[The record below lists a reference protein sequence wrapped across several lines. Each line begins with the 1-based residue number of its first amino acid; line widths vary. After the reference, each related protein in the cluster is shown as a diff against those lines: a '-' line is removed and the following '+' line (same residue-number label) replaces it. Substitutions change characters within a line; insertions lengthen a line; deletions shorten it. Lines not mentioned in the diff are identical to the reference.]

1 MGRTCCFSALGI
13 ISQVTLNDMGGSR
26 LQISLSSTLAW
37 AAIML
42 FSRFWGAVSDVF
54 SMRKG
59 TMLLA
64 AVGATLGNLVPLCTP
79 SVMGVLSGRFLVE
92 MFGAGLAPAAMA
104 LLSERG
110 GAAHR
115 GRRIS
120 IFTTS
125 QSIGLLS
132 GSLLGGFLSSK
143 LAFQGAF
150 GVVTAL
156 SVITVVA
163 AILIPARERVTE
175 SRRRR
180 WRAVGKKMLP
190 SFGAVLRNENLM
202 GHGLLHAY
210 GGVILRKAGVVGAL
224 GLVVVYL
231 EEHLGV
237 AASMSGVLNALNPA
251 SQALLMP
258 LWGRGADSVGRRP
271 VFLVGHA
278 LTVLVPLMIL
288 LADSIW
294 LVAAAFLVL
303 GIGFAAFITGMTTYI
318 GDLAPGDQQGELM
331 GLLKVSQGLGGVLG
345 PLVAGVVSSPSLI
358 GYDGMFLT
366 MAVVILIG
374 LGLSFVGTKE
384 SRSAA

>member
-1 MGRTCCFSALGI
+1 G
-13 ISQVTLNDMGGSR
+13 
-26 LQISLSSTLAW
+26 
-37 AAIML
+37 
-42 FSRFWGAVSDVF
+42 
-54 SMRKG
+54 KG
-59 TMLLA
+59 
-64 AVGATLGNLVPLCTP
+64 
-79 SVMGVLSGRFLVE
+79 
-92 MFGAGLAPAAMA
+92 
-104 LLSERG
+104 
-110 GAAHR
+110 
-115 GRRIS
+115 
-120 IFTTS
+120 
-125 QSIGLLS
+125 
-132 GSLLGGFLSSK
+132 
-143 LAFQGAF
+143 
-150 GVVTAL
+150 
-156 SVITVVA
+156 
-163 AILIPARERVTE
+163 
-175 SRRRR
+175 
-180 WRAVGKKMLP
+180 
-190 SFGAVLRNENLM
+190 LRNENLM

-231 EEHLGV
+231 GERLGV

-366 MAVVILIG
+366 MSVVILIG

-384 SRSAA
+384 SRSAV